1 MHRTCIQLISK
12 SIQCTINKSRFPK
25 KKNTYLIQYFR
36 VRIYLVVFKMLN
48 LFRTRNNKYSK
59 EKIRLPQV
67 TPSPLFTKK
76 LNPRHI
82 GRDLHN
88 LRTYHYKHNK
98 RAISLSPTTVKVRK
112 INLVNQHI
120 FISVA
125 TLNLSKGANVLSTKQ
140 LMQIFSRGFHGCYL
154 TYNQFFFRILGVEG
168 ILKDI
173 AFLHTRPRS

>member
-12 SIQCTINKSRFPK
+12 SLQCTRNKSRFPE
-25 KKNTYLIQYFR
+25 KNPTYLIQYFR

-76 LNPRHI
+76 KLNPRHI

-98 RAISLSPTTVKVRK
+98 RAIRLSPTTVKVRK

-140 LMQIFSRGFHGCYL
+140 LIQIFSRGFHRCYNL
-154 TYNQFFFRILGVEG
+154 QLVFPSILGVEG

>member
-1 MHRTCIQLISK
+1 MHKKQKQISG
-12 SIQCTINKSRFPK
+12 
-25 KKNTYLIQYFR
+25 KNPTYLIQYFR

-59 EKIRLPQV
+59 EKICLHQV

-76 LNPRHI
+76 LNHRHI

-112 INLVNQHI
+112 KNLVNQHI

-140 LMQIFSRGFHGCYL
+140 LIQIFSRGFHGCYNL
-154 TYNQFFFRILGVEG
+154 QLVFPSILGVEG

>member
-36 VRIYLVVFKMLN
+36 VRIYLVVLMMLN
-48 LFRTRNNKYSK
+48 LFRTRNKNTPRKKYVYHRSHPPPF
-59 EKIRLPQV
+59 LQ
-67 TPSPLFTKK
+67 KK

-82 GRDLHN
+82 GIDLHN

-112 INLVNQHI
+112 INLVNQHL

-125 TLNLSKGANVLSTKQ
+125 TLNISKGAKVLSTKQ
-140 LMQIFSRGFHGCYL
+140 LM
-154 TYNQFFFRILGVEG
+154 
-168 ILKDI
+168 
-173 AFLHTRPRS
+173 